1 MKHIL
6 IYVKKFIPKQELI
19 FTLQAGRVY
28 EGILEDGMLGL
39 VIDHDKIMYFTE
51 GIIDNGNFLLE
62 TVVVTKSNYSKL
74 SFSEKDQPKVEE
86 YIKQT
91 LSSVSSKRKEDK
103 KVALQ
108 KLSDDYLA
116 IEFAD
121 PEFAG
126 VLREMTTYLRATYKE
141 HYEDDIP
148 LVDIS
153 NMIRGSVYGEGFN
166 LGNALKYIKRYM
178 SEGHQKSRNKD
189 DLKKAIHYLLYQLIN
204 HE

>member
-108 KLSDDYLA
+108 KLSDNYLA

-126 VLREMTTYLRATYKE
+126 VLREMTTYLRATYKQ

>member
-141 HYEDDIP
+141 HYEDDIQ